1 MARSIVDTLRHLEGG
16 CLIDEASE
24 KLAEVVRRVDAT
36 GKGGSCGAHRRATC
50 SPRIRP
56 SRSSN

>member
-24 KLAEVVRRVDAT
+24 KAASNDIVKAVREGT
-36 GKGGSCGAHRRATC
+36 GMMVLIGNPMLGNK
-50 SPRIRP
+50 
-56 SRSSN
+56 